1 MTDRTD
7 LIERLRDIIMH
18 NMDARLEA
26 ADALEEDSKRID
38 YLEHVVDHLRAR
50 LGSSLEHADH
60 LLKRHL
66 KMEEALEKIIKK
78 AKASGHEKIVKKAEA
93 ILEDYDD

>member
-1 MTDRTD
+1 MTD
-7 LIERLRDIIMH
+7 IAKPEEGMH
-18 NMDARLEA
+18 VPDTVALLEA
-26 ADALEEDSKRID
+26 QAKRID

>member
-7 LIERLRDIIMH
+7 LIERLRMYEPQYL
-18 NMDARLEA
+18 NRES

-50 LGSSLEHADH
+50 LGSSMERADY
-60 LLKRHL
+60 LFNRHE
-66 KMEEALEKIIKK
+66 KMEKALEKLIKK
-78 AKASGHEKIVKKAEA
+78 AKASGLEKAAKKAEA
-93 ILEDYDD
+93 VLEDYDD

>member
-7 LIERLRDIIMH
+7 LIERLRFFDTQVA
-18 NMDARLEA
+18 NSC
-26 ADALEEDSKRID
+26 ADALEEADKRIN

-50 LGSSLEHADH
+50 LGSSLDHADY

-78 AKASGHEKIVKKAEA
+78 AKASGHGKIVKKAEA